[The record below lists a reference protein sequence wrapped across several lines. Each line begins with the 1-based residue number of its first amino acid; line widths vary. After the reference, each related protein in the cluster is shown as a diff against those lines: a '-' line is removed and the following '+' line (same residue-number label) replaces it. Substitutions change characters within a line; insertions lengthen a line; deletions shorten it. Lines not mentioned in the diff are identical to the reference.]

1 MNPSLSRRR
10 ALVWAVAAALMCS
23 TAYAAAQKKD
33 DKKQQETQ
41 QRDIQALVK
50 AVETAAAGQPAPSD
64 FPLQFQNDFLKA
76 QDGMTYIPFTL
87 TIDPAKLAPQPVAM
101 YIRAMSRGGD
111 AAAAPAPPPP
121 TAEKDRKKDDKKKDQ
136 KEPSPFPFEGLHVID
151 LKAPAAGQPIRL
163 SRALSVPGGEYDL
176 YIAIKERT
184 PADMKDPKEA
194 PPQKTAVLKQPLTV
208 PNFWNGEFT
217 TSTVILADKAEQL
230 TAQLTPEQQTEHP
243 YALGAFEITPAVDGR
258 FGKKEE
264 LLIFLQVYNSG
275 VTPEGKPNL
284 EVEYNFHQKTG
295 DAEKYFNRTPPQQ
308 LNAETL
314 PPAFDIKAGH
324 QVVAAQGIPLAIF
337 PEGDYR
343 LEVKVTDK
351 ISGKSITRSAAFTVV
366 GS

>member
-1 MNPSLSRRR
+1 MKPSLSSRR
-10 ALVWAVAAALMCS
+10 ALAGAVTAAFVCAS
-23 TAYAAAQKKD
+23 AFAAAQKKD
-33 DKKQQETQ
+33 DRKTQEAQ
-41 QRDIQALVK
+41 QRDVQALVK
-50 AVETAAAGQPAPSD
+50 AVETAVSGQPAPAD
-64 FPLQFQNDFLKA
+64 FPIQFQNDFLKA

-87 TIDPAKLAPQPVAM
+87 TIDPAKLPPQPVSM
-101 YIRAMSRGGD
+101 YIRAMARG
-111 AAAAPAPPPP
+111 ATAAAPPP
-121 TAEKDRKKDDKKKDQ
+121 AAKKDDRKKDQ
-136 KEPSPFPFEGLHVID
+136 KEPSPFPFEGLHVIEV
-151 LKAPAAGQPIRL
+151 KAPSEGQPIRL

-176 YIAIKERT
+176 YIALKERG
-184 PADMKDPKEA
+184 PLDAKDAKNA
-194 PPQKTAVLKQPLTV
+194 QPQKMSVLKQPLTV

-230 TAQLTPEQQTEHP
+230 TTPLTPEQQTEHP
-243 YALGAFEITPAVDGR
+243 YALGAFEITPAADSR

-264 LLIFLQVYNSG
+264 LLIFLQVYNSS

-295 DAEKYFNRTPPQQ
+295 DAEKYFNKTPAQL

-324 QVVAAQGIPLAIF
+324 QVVAAQGIPLQIF

-343 LEVKVTDK
+343 VEVKITDK

>member
-10 ALVWAVAAALMCS
+10 ALLRAVATALLCS
-23 TAYAAAQKKD
+23 TADVAAQKKD
-33 DKKQQETQ
+33 DKKQQEAQ
-41 QRDIQALVK
+41 QRDVQALVK
-50 AVETAAAGQPAPSD
+50 AVETAVTGQPPPSD
-64 FPLQFQNDFLKA
+64 FPIQFQNDFLKA
-76 QDGMTYIPFTL
+76 QDGMTYVPFTL
-87 TIDPAKLAPQPVAM
+87 TIDSAKLPPQPVAM
-101 YIRAMSRGGD
+101 YIRAMSRGGS
-111 AAAAPAPPPP
+111 AAAATAPP
-121 TAEKDRKKDDKKKDQ
+121 AEKDRKQDDKKKDQ

-151 LKAPAAGQPIRL
+151 VKAPPAGQPIRL

-176 YIAIKERT
+176 YIAIKERG
-184 PADMKDPKEA
+184 PADQKDSKTA
-194 PPQKTAVLKQPLTV
+194 PQKTSVLKQPLTV
-208 PNFWNGEFT
+208 PNYWNGEFT

-230 TAQLTPEQQTEHP
+230 TAQLTPEQQTERP
-243 YALGAFEITPAVDGR
+243 YALGAFEITPAADGR

-314 PPAFDIKAGH
+314 PKQFDIKAGH
-324 QVVAAQGIPLAIF
+324 QIVAAQGIPLEMF

-343 LEVKVTDK
+343 VEVKITDK